1 MAVLHFFLLNSPLI
15 YILFSLDFVLKVD
28 TVECDPT
35 VQGLLMKKKPSTLMV
50 GMLAIEIKICSFTNE
65 KVILTILEH
74 WLTVWPPTTLQ
85 YAYKNVIAKVKTYE
99 VKKNRR
105 SVLGKSLLKLIITNK
120 PPASLNLVGLTTTI
134 GSTSENLTKCL

>member
-65 KVILTILEH
+65 KVIHYFDYFGTLTNS
-74 WLTVWPPTTLQ
+74 LTANYPTICIQ
-85 YAYKNVIAKVKTYE
+85 
-99 VKKNRR
+99 
-105 SVLGKSLLKLIITNK
+105 
-120 PPASLNLVGLTTTI
+120 
-134 GSTSENLTKCL
+134 KCYC